1 MWITPRRLRKR
12 TSAALLL
19 FPNIPLIT
27 EQKSGQFT
35 CYKTG
40 QFYLLLTGIFWQAYF
55 GIGDVSYL
63 VSGVKKGVSPGCETK
78 KG

>member
-40 QFYLLLTGIFWQAYF
+40 QFYLLLTELFAVRHYF
-55 GIGDVSYL
+55 KD
-63 VSGVKKGVSPGCETK
+63 SGWFNASNIL
-78 KG
+78 